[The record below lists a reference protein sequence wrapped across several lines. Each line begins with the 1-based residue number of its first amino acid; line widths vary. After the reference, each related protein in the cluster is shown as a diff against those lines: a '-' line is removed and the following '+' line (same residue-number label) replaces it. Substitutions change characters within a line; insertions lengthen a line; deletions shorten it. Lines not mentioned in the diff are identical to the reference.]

1 MYQKHKIS
9 IYYIKDKF
17 KGGHKMKIY
26 SYIDKEDNEDL
37 ARVEFEIVDDN
48 EDYEQLVDRY
58 VHIIK
63 VDK

>member
-1 MYQKHKIS
+1 
-9 IYYIKDKF
+9 
-17 KGGHKMKIY
+17 MKIY

>member
-1 MYQKHKIS
+1 
-9 IYYIKDKF
+9 
-17 KGGHKMKIY
+17 MKIY
-26 SYIDKEDNEDL
+26 TYIDIEDNEDL

>member
-1 MYQKHKIS
+1 
-9 IYYIKDKF
+9 
-17 KGGHKMKIY
+17 MKIY
-26 SYIDKEDNEDL
+26 TYIDKEDSEDL

>member
-1 MYQKHKIS
+1 MDWSKQCYQC
-9 IYYIKDKF
+9 YKF
-17 KGGHKMKIY
+17 TI
-26 SYIDKEDNEDL
+26 I
-37 ARVEFEIVDDN
+37 